1 MMLHSRSVFPL
12 AVACDTMQNKCFYSI
27 YRVVFEN
34 VLHLHFIV
42 HLYTA
47 AAAEDAASDADAI
60 ITFKAVRENV
70 RNCIL
75 FLSACILKQ
84 NWKC

>member
-27 YRVVFEN
+27 YRAVFEY
-34 VLHLHFIV
+34 VLHSHFIV

-47 AAAEDAASDADAI
+47 AAAAEDDASDADAI
-60 ITFKAVRENV
+60 ITFKAVSENV

-84 NWKC
+84 T